1 MEYKKIRFLILS
13 KTNEIERMLD
23 DLFIEYQ
30 EQISLNCKTYQNIR
44 ACQVKC
50 VNYF

>member
-23 DLFIEYQ
+23 DLFIEGDILSDSQ
-30 EQISLNCKTYQNIR
+30 SIDQWLEGNALK
-44 ACQVKC
+44 
-50 VNYF
+50 

>member
-23 DLFIEYQ
+23 DLFIEHQ
-30 EQISLNCKTYQNIR
+30 EQISLNCKTYR